1 MFASLVFQVGLLDVS
16 MHSDYMGTQSTD
28 VYAFLMLRCIIG
40 TSDGAAIR
48 TFLSCPLLEFYVKGG
63 SMQKIG
69 TGFLRRFMNC
79 IWYTLCM
86 VYCPFGVHFL
96 LISSS
101 EFYTRFTV
109 LTPSQRV
116 MNSWSSS
123 INWIGDTCEIHLFC
137 IMALLTV
144 IFFLFVFLNRDGAM
158 YFGAC
163 PSIQFEC
170 QKLALSPLPTV
181 TFVKALKRSLPIL
194 SQGTSNPVQGLPFD
208 P

>member
-1 MFASLVFQVGLLDVS
+1 V
-16 MHSDYMGTQSTD
+16 
-28 VYAFLMLRCIIG
+28 
-40 TSDGAAIR
+40 
-48 TFLSCPLLEFYVKGG
+48 
-63 SMQKIG
+63 
-69 TGFLRRFMNC
+69 
-79 IWYTLCM
+79 

-101 EFYTRFTV
+101 EFSTWFTV

-163 PSIQFEC
+163 PFIQFEC
-170 QKLALSPLPTV
+170 QKLALSPLPPV
-181 TFVKALKRSLPIL
+181 TFVKALKRSL
-194 SQGTSNPVQGLPFD
+194 QGLPFD